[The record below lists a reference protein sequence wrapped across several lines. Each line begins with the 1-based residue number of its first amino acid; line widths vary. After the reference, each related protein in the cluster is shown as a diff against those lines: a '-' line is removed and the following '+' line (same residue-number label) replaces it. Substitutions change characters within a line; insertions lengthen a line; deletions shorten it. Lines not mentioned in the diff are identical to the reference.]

1 MNKNR
6 QSKLLGK
13 RLFNGLPLPT
23 FIGGRRLLNA
33 NGDIDAASSGYDYLI
48 RTLSYIR
55 SKIIEQKFYEIPFG
69 DFMPVDVGE
78 GAWMEEIV
86 QNLTFNTGGS
96 FYQGDVDI
104 QAETGRIAMVGAG
117 LDKIQMDVKTW
128 AKGTGWTIME
138 ISKAAAANNWDVVE
152 SKLRSLKK
160 NWDLGVQETAF
171 LGHPDGTLT
180 GLLNSDEVTINTTL
194 IPVSISSMSEAQFTT
209 FVAGLLPAYF
219 TNSNDTALPDTFVI
233 PNSDYLG
240 LGVPYSTTFP
250 NISKLLYMLNF
261 LTTMTGNANFKIYGL
276 SYAQSS
282 INSSRS
288 ITKNRYTLY
297 KNDADTM
304 KMAIPVDFTMLEA
317 DTSNKINWQQAA
329 YGQYS
334 GLLVNRKR
342 EVLYFD
348 ETATTQ

>member
-1 MNKNR
+1 MNRDRKA
-6 QSKLLGK
+6 KLLGQ
-13 RLFNGLPLPT
+13 RLFNGLPVPSH
-23 FIGGRRLLNA
+23 IGGHRLLNA
-33 NGDIDAASSGYDYLI
+33 NGDIDASSSGYQYLI
-48 RTLSYIR
+48 ETLSYIR
-55 SKIIEQKFYEIPFG
+55 STIIEQKFYEIAFG
-69 DFMPVDVGE
+69 DYIPVDVGE

-117 LDKIQMDVKTW
+117 LDKISMDVKTW

-138 ISKAAAANNWDVVE
+138 IAKAAAANNWDVVE

-160 NWDLGVQETAF
+160 NWDLGIQETAF

-180 GLLNSDEVTINTTL
+180 GLLNSAEVTINTSL
-194 IPVSISSMSEAQFTT
+194 ITVSLSSMSEAQFTA

-219 TNSNDTALPDTFVI
+219 TNSNDTTLPDTFVI

-240 LGVPYSTTFP
+240 LGVPYSDTFP
-250 NISKLLYMLNF
+250 NISKLQYMLDF
-261 LTTMTGNANFKIYGL
+261 LQRMTGNANFKILGL

-282 INSSRS
+282 INSSRGIS
-288 ITKNRYTLY
+288 KNRYTLY
-297 KNDADTM
+297 KNDPDTM
-304 KMAIPVDFTMLEA
+304 KLAIPVDFTMLEA
-317 DTSNKINWQQAA
+317 DTTNKINWQQAA

-334 GLLVNRKR
+334 GVLVNRKR
-342 EVLYFD
+342 EVLYLD
-348 ETATTQ
+348 ETAT

>member
-1 MNKNR
+1 MNRNR
-6 QSKLLGK
+6 EAKLLGK
-13 RLFNGLPLPT
+13 RLFNNLPLPS

-33 NGDIDAASSGYDYLI
+33 NGDIDASSSGYEYLI
-48 RTLSYIR
+48 STLSYIR
-55 SKIIEQKFYEIPFG
+55 SKIVEQKFYEIPFA
-69 DFMPVDVGE
+69 DFIPIDVGE

-104 QAETGRIAMVGAG
+104 QAETGRLAMVGAG
-117 LDKIQMDVKTW
+117 LDKISMDVKTW

-160 NWDLGVQETAF
+160 NWDLGLQETAF

-180 GLLNSDEVTINTTL
+180 GLLNSTEVTINTSL
-194 IPVSISSMSEAQFTT
+194 ITVAISAMSEAQFTT

-219 TNSNDTALPDTFVI
+219 TNSNDTSLPDTMII

-240 LGVPYSTTFP
+240 LGVPYSDTYP
-250 NISKLLYMLNF
+250 NISKLQYMLDF
-261 LTTMTGNANFKIYGL
+261 LQRMTGNANFKILGL
-276 SYAQSS
+276 SYAQAT
-282 INSSRS
+282 INVSRS
-288 ITKNRYTLY
+288 ISKNRYVLY
-297 KNDADTM
+297 RNNEDTM
-304 KMAIPVDFTMLEA
+304 KMAVPVDFTMLEA

-334 GLLVNRKR
+334 GVLVNRKR
-342 EVLYFD
+342 EVLYLD
-348 ETATTQ
+348 QTAT

>member
-1 MNKNR
+1 MNRDR
-6 QSKLLGK
+6 QAKLLGK
-13 RLFNGLPLPT
+13 RLFNGLPLPQ

-33 NGDIDAASSGYDYLI
+33 NGDIDASSSGYEYLI
-48 RTLSYIR
+48 TTLSYIR
-55 SKIIEQKFYEIPFG
+55 SKIVEQKFYEIAFG
-69 DFMPVDVGE
+69 DYIPVDVGE

-96 FYQGDVDI
+96 FYSGDVDI
-104 QAETGRIAMVGAG
+104 QAETGRLAMVGAG
-117 LDKIQMDVKTW
+117 LGKISMDVKTW

-180 GLLNSDEVTINTTL
+180 GLLNTSEVTINTSL
-194 IPVSISSMSEAQFTT
+194 ITVTIAAMSAAQFTT

-219 TNSNDTALPDTFVI
+219 TNSNSTSLPDTLII
-233 PNSDYLG
+233 PNDSYLG

-250 NISKLLYMLNF
+250 NISKLQYMLDF
-261 LTTMTGNANFKIYGL
+261 LQRMTGNANFRILGL
-276 SYAQSS
+276 SYAQSA
-282 INSSRS
+282 INASRS
-288 ITKNRYTLY
+288 ITKNRHVLY
-297 KNDADTM
+297 RNNPDTM

-334 GLLVNRKR
+334 GVLVNRKR
-342 EVLYFD
+342 EVLYLD
-348 ETATTQ
+348 QTAT

>member
-1 MNKNR
+1 MNKKE
-6 QSKLLGK
+6 SKLLGMS
-13 RLFNGLPLPT
+13 LFNNLPLPSH
-23 FIGGRRLLNA
+23 IGGHRLLNA
-33 NGDIDAASSGYDYLI
+33 NGDIDPAASGYQYLI
-48 RTLSYIR
+48 ETLSYIR
-55 SKIIEQKFYEIPFG
+55 STIIQQKFYEIAFA
-69 DFMPVDVGE
+69 DYIPVDVGE

-104 QAETGRIAMVGAG
+104 QTETGRIAMVGAG

-138 ISKAAAANNWDVVE
+138 IAKAAAANNWDVVE

-180 GLLNSDEVTINTTL
+180 GLLNSAEVTINTSL
-194 IPVSISSMSEAQFTT
+194 ITVSLSSMSEAQFTA

-219 TNSNDTALPDTFVI
+219 TNSNDTTIPDTFVI

-240 LGVPYSTTFP
+240 LGVPYSDTFP
-250 NISKLLYMLNF
+250 NISKLQYMLDF
-261 LTTMTGNANFKIYGL
+261 LSRMTGNPNFTILGL

-282 INSSRS
+282 INSSRGIS
-288 ITKNRYTLY
+288 KNRYTLY
-297 KNDADTM
+297 KNDPDTM
-304 KMAIPVDFTMLEA
+304 KMAVPVDFTMLEA

-334 GLLVNRKR
+334 GVLVNRKR
-342 EVLYFD
+342 EVLYLD
-348 ETATTQ
+348 ETAT

>member
-1 MNKNR
+1 MNRDR
-6 QSKLLGK
+6 QAKLLGK
-13 RLFNGLPLPT
+13 RLFNNLPLPQ

-33 NGDIDAASSGYDYLI
+33 NGDIDASSSGYQYLI
-48 RTLSYIR
+48 ETLSYIR
-55 SKIIEQKFYEIPFG
+55 SKIVEQKFYEIAFA
-69 DFMPVDVGE
+69 DYIPVDVGE

-104 QAETGRIAMVGAG
+104 QAETGRLAMVGAG

-160 NWDLGVQETAF
+160 NWDLGLQETAF

-180 GLLNSDEVTINTTL
+180 GLLNSTEVTINTSL
-194 IPVSISSMSEAQFTT
+194 ITVSITSMSEAQFTT
-209 FVAGLLPAYF
+209 FVGGLLPAYWN
-219 TNSNDTALPDTFVI
+219 NSNKTTMPDVMVI
-233 PNSDYLG
+233 PSSDYLG

-250 NISKLLYMLNF
+250 NVTKLQYMLTM
-261 LTTMTGNANFKIYGL
+261 LQTMTRNPNFEILPLAYADSDVNA
-276 SYAQSS
+276 
-282 INSSRS
+282 SRG
-288 ITKNRYTLY
+288 ITKNRYVLY
-297 KNDADTM
+297 KNDPDTM
-304 KMAIPVDFTMLEA
+304 KFAVPVDFTMLEA
-317 DTSNKINWQQAA
+317 DTTNKINWQQAA

-334 GLLVNRKR
+334 GVLVNRKR
-342 EVLYFD
+342 EVLYLD
-348 ETATTQ
+348 ETAT